1 MRPLRRQ
8 PVNKGRSA
16 AQFRKNA
23 SRTKVPNMAPPPN
36 RGGYRF

>member
-1 MRPLRRQ
+1 MRRI

-16 AQFRKNA
+16 AQFRNNA
-23 SRTKVPNMAPPPN
+23 KRTKAPNMAPPPN